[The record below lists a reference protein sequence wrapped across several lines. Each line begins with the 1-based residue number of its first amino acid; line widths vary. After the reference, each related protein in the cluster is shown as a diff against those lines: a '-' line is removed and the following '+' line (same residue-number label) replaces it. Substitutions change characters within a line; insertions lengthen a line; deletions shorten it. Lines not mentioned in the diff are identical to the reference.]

1 MDQESGKQQFIAAIK
16 KYQYVLLVVLI
27 GIFLMLLPSNTKVP
41 QMIPDTTIETTSY
54 DLEKEL
60 AEILSHIFGVGK
72 VEVLLTES
80 SGSNT
85 IYQMD
90 TGQNHSNLDTVVITN
105 QNREE
110 MGLIKQVL
118 SPVYKGALVVC
129 QGADHANVRLAV
141 VEAVKSVTGL
151 SSDCIT
157 VLKMK

>member
-1 MDQESGKQQFIAAIK
+1 MDQESGKQQFIAVIK
-16 KYQYVLLVVLI
+16 KYQYILLVVLI
-27 GIFLMLLPSNTKVP
+27 GVFLMLLPSNTKAP
-41 QMIPDTTIETTSY
+41 QTIINTPIETTTY
-54 DLEKEL
+54 DLETEL
-60 AEILSHIFGVGK
+60 SEILSHIFGVGK

-110 MGLIKQVL
+110 TGLVKQVL
-118 SPVYKGALVVC
+118 PPVYKGALIVC
-129 QGADHANVRLAV
+129 QGADRANVRLAV

>member
-1 MDQESGKQQFIAAIK
+1 MDQESGKQQFITVIK
-16 KYQYVLLVVLI
+16 KYQYLILVVLI
-27 GIFLMLLPSNTKVP
+27 GIFLMLLPSNTKTP
-41 QMIPDTTIETTSY
+41 QMTTDLPAEITTY
-54 DLEKEL
+54 DLETEL
-60 AEILSHIFGVGK
+60 SDILSHILGVGR

-90 TGQNHSNLDTVVITN
+90 TTQNQSNLDTVVITN
-105 QNREE
+105 INREE
-110 MGLIKQVL
+110 TGLVKQVL
-118 SPVYKGALVVC
+118 PPTYKGALIVC
-129 QGADHANVRLAV
+129 QGADNANVRLSV